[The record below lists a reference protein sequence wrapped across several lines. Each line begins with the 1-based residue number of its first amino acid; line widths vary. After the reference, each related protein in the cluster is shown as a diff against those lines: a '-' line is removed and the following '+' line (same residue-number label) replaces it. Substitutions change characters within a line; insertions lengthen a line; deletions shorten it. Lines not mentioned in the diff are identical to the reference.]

1 MDISPAN
8 IAQVELGRDGRV
20 VTIDDDVLNIAKDLK
35 AIDDKL
41 RLRWVE
47 KAEYFCVYELEE
59 DGSESL
65 VLTSQELNPQ
75 IVERVR
81 QIAHPSYDY
90 VAELDKL
97 DAQVDREFNH
107 AQRERLGE
115 AAEKL
120 SFAVRKDLGLTNR
133 AFIKDTKVDASD
145 V

>member
-35 AIDDKL
+35 EIDDKL

-47 KAEYFCVYELEE
+47 NAEYFCVYELEE

-75 IVERVR
+75 IIERVR

-90 VAELDKL
+90 AKELDKL
-97 DAQVDREFNH
+97 DAQVDREFDH

-133 AFIKDTKVDASD
+133 AFIKGKVDASD